1 MRDVLRRF
9 AVLGSTSLL
18 TQLIA
23 FATLAITARRVGPAN
38 LGAYNVILAI
48 ITFLSLPIS
57 FGITNVGLRDVAQ
70 HPGRVREIAGEILVL
85 QLILAVGSYVL
96 LIVLAPLI
104 APTDAAQRL
113 LPIVAL
119 YLFTGTSFEWTL
131 QALGRMRMI
140 AAARM
145 SGQIVFGALV
155 PFLVVSGFEGVE
167 RYAWLMVAGFAI
179 KHVVTSVFLVR
190 TVGWPRFRVT
200 RASLW
205 RRFRASSSM
214 NLASV
219 MAQAYGT
226 MDLIMLG
233 YLSTATDAGL
243 YSAAYRLPSAIL
255 TFSGAWSGV
264 VFPHSAALATGN
276 RRRLRGQASLMVS
289 LTALF
294 ALPLAA
300 CTPFVAHGMMVAMFG
315 AQFGPAGSTFALCT
329 LGLALAL
336 VDVTLVSLVLAL
348 GGDRV
353 YARAMMVTAIFNIA
367 LNIPVILAFGRNGA
381 AVVAALSEAMLMCI
395 LLSVVS
401 KQLRGLRLEW
411 ARIARAAAAV
421 VPAIVA
427 LLAVPASDASVWIRI
442 ALGAIVYLLGT
453 VLFGAVSSGE
463 IRRLF
468 SPRPGKTTR
477 RGLSASA

>member
-1 MRDVLRRF
+1 MKDVLRRF

-23 FATLAITARRVGPAN
+23 FATLAITARRVGPGN
-38 LGAYNVILAI
+38 LGAYGVILAI
-48 ITFLSLPIS
+48 VTFLSLPIS
-57 FGITNVGLRDVAQ
+57 YGITNLGLRDVAQ
-70 HPGRVREIAGEILVL
+70 RPDQVREITGEIFVL
-85 QLILAVGSYVL
+85 QLVLAVASYVL
-96 LIVLAPLI
+96 LIVLSPLI
-104 APTDAAQRL
+104 SPTDAAQRL

-131 QALGRMRMI
+131 QALGRMRLI
-140 AAARM
+140 AVARM
-145 SGQIVFGALV
+145 SGQVVFGVLV
-155 PFLVVSGFEGVE
+155 PFLVVSGFEGIE

-179 KHVVTSVFLVR
+179 KHVLTSVFLVR
-190 TVGWPRFRVT
+190 TIGVPRFRVT
-200 RASLW
+200 RSALW
-205 RRFRASSSM
+205 RRFRASTSM
-214 NLASV
+214 SLASV

-233 YLSTATDAGL
+233 YLSSAADAGL

-264 VFPHSAALATGN
+264 VFPHSAALATGD
-276 RRRLRGQASLMVS
+276 RRKLRSHASLMLSATV
-289 LTALF
+289 LF

-315 AQFGPAGSTFALCT
+315 AQFGAAGSTFALCT

-348 GGDRV
+348 GGDRM
-353 YARAMMVTAIFNIA
+353 YARAMMVTAIFNVA
-367 LNIPVILAFGRNGA
+367 LNVPVILAFGRNGA
-381 AVVAALSEAMLMCI
+381 AVVGDLSEAMLMCI
-395 LLSVVS
+395 LISVVS
-401 KQLRGLRLEW
+401 RQLRGLRLEW

-421 VPAIVA
+421 VPAVVVLI
-427 LLAVPASDASVWIRI
+427 AVPASDASVWIRI
-442 ALGAIVYLLGT
+442 ALGAVVYLLGT
-453 VLFGAVSSGE
+453 VLFGAVSSDE

-468 SPRPGKTTR
+468 SPRLAKTTR
-477 RGLSASA
+477 RLSASA

>member
-70 HPGRVREIAGEILVL
+70 HPDRVREITGEILVL
-85 QLILAVGSYVL
+85 QLILAVGSYLL
-96 LIVLAPLI
+96 LIALSPLI

-140 AAARM
+140 AVARM
-145 SGQIVFGALV
+145 SGQVVFGVLV

-200 RASLW
+200 PESLW

-289 LTALF
+289 LSALF

-353 YARAMMVTAIFNIA
+353 YARAMMVTAIFNVA

-395 LLSVVS
+395 LLGAVS
-401 KQLRGLRLEW
+401 RQLNGLRLEW

-468 SPRPGKTTR
+468 SPRPAETTR
-477 RGLSASA
+477 LSASA

>member
-1 MRDVLRRF
+1 MKDVLRRF

-57 FGITNVGLRDVAQ
+57 FGITNLGLRDVAQ
-70 HPGRVREIAGEILVL
+70 HPDRVREITGEIFVL

-96 LIVLAPLI
+96 LFALAPLI
-104 APTDAAQRL
+104 APTDAAQQL

-131 QALGRMRMI
+131 QALGRMRMV
-140 AAARM
+140 AVARL
-145 SGQIVFGALV
+145 SGQVVFGVLV
-155 PFLVVSGFEGVE
+155 PFLVVSGSEGIE

-179 KHVVTSVFLVR
+179 KHVLTTVFLIR
-190 TVGWPRFRVT
+190 TVGVPRFRVT
-200 RASLW
+200 LAALW
-205 RRFRASSSM
+205 GRFRASTSM

-233 YLSTATDAGL
+233 YLSTAADAGL

-264 VFPHSAALATGN
+264 VFPHSAALAAGD
-276 RRRLRGQASLMVS
+276 RGKLRGHASLMLS

-315 AQFGPAGSTFALCT
+315 AKFGPAGSTFALCT

-353 YARAMMVTAIFNIA
+353 YARAMMITAIFNVA
-367 LNIPVILAFGRNGA
+367 LNVPVILAFGRNGA
-381 AVVAALSEAMLMCI
+381 AIVGDLSEAMLMLI
-395 LLSVVS
+395 LLSVVRS
-401 KQLRGLRLEW
+401 QLRGLRLEW

-421 VPAIVA
+421 VPAVLA
-427 LLAVPASDASVWIRI
+427 LLVVAPSDASVWIRI
-442 ALGAIVYLLGT
+442 SLGATVYLVGT
-453 VLFGAVSSGE
+453 VLFGAVSSDE
-463 IRRLF
+463 IRRLL
-468 SPRPGKTTR
+468 SPRLAKTTER
-477 RGLSASA
+477 LSRA

>member
-1 MRDVLRRF
+1 MKDVLRRF

-57 FGITNVGLRDVAQ
+57 FGITNLGLRDVAQ
-70 HPGRVREIAGEILVL
+70 HPDRVREITGEILVL
-85 QLILAVGSYVL
+85 QLILAVASYLL
-96 LIVLAPLI
+96 LIALAPLI
-104 APTDAAQRL
+104 SPTDAAERL

-140 AAARM
+140 AVARM
-145 SGQIVFGALV
+145 TGQVVFGALV

-179 KHVVTSVFLVR
+179 KHVLTSVFLVKAAG
-190 TVGWPRFRVT
+190 VPRFRVT
-200 RASLW
+200 RAALW
-205 RRFRASSSM
+205 RRFRASTSM

-226 MDLIMLG
+226 MDLILLG
-233 YLSTATDAGL
+233 YLSTATDAGF

-264 VFPHSAALATGN
+264 VFPHSAALAAGD
-276 RRRLRGQASLMVS
+276 RRTLRGHASLMLS

-300 CTPFVAHGMMVAMFG
+300 CAPFVAHGLMVAMFG
-315 AQFGPAGSTFALCT
+315 AKFAPAGTTFALCT
-329 LGLALAL
+329 LGLAIAL

-348 GGDRV
+348 GGDRI
-353 YARAMMVTAIFNIA
+353 YARAMGITAVFNIL
-367 LNIPVILAFGRNGA
+367 LNIPIILAFGRNGA
-381 AVVAALSEAMLMCI
+381 AIVGDLSEAILMCM
-395 LLSVVS
+395 LLSVVTR
-401 KQLRGLRLEW
+401 QLKGIRLEW
-411 ARIARAAAAV
+411 PRIARAAAAV

-427 LLAVPASDASVWIRI
+427 LLLVPASDASVWIRI
-442 ALGAIVYLLGT
+442 ALGGAVYLLFT
-453 VLFGAVSSGE
+453 VGFGAVRSNE
-463 IRRLF
+463 IRRVL
-468 SPRPGKTTR
+468 SPRARTPQP
-477 RGLSASA
+477 LSSA